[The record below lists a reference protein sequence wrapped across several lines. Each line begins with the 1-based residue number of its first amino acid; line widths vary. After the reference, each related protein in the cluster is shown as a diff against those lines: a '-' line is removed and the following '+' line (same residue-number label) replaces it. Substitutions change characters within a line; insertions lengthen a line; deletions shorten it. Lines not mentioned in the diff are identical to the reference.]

1 MSERGGGTTAPVELD
16 SFQLVVKQ
24 VTMAGYS
31 NPGRSGVDTEWLD
44 RFAGWLRSGEIVF
57 PYVRV
62 PGIENA
68 PQALHDMMSGRH
80 LGTVVVT
87 LED

>member
-16 SFQLVVKQ
+16 SFALIVKRIS
-24 VTMAGYS
+24 MIGYS
-31 NPGRSGVDTEWLD
+31 DPGRADADGEWLD
-44 RFAGWLRSGEIVF
+44 RFAGWLSSGEIVF

-68 PQALHDMMSGRH
+68 PRALHDMMSGRH
-80 LGTVVVT
+80 LGTVVVA